1 MCICGLCVC
10 VCVHYLY
17 PKLADLFLLALQLSL
32 CILELVIGL
41 LPRRITCLCILL
53 ILTDRQML
61 NSTVLRK
68 YAGSDSPTQ
77 NLRPSVLFNFDV
89 LRADWTQYFVNKNL
103 TVMHKENTL
112 KEHVVWLLIDFKVL
126 FSLYMR

>member
-89 LRADWTQYFVNKNL
+89 LRAD
-103 TVMHKENTL
+103 
-112 KEHVVWLLIDFKVL
+112 
-126 FSLYMR
+126 